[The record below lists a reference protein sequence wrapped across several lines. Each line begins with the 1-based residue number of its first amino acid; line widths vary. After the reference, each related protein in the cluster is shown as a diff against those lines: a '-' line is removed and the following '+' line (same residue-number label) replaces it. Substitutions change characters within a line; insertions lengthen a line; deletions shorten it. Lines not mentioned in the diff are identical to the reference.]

1 MISLLRV
8 IILIFLIEIIIG
20 ICFFN
25 KNPRKYFLLILH
37 SFGGIFC
44 SLPIFFY
51 FYQKQSSISD
61 FIPFI
66 LVGLVLYT
74 STLIFLC
81 LDLIKEKKSIIY
93 KKVQDRIDSWK

>member
-8 IILIFLIEIIIG
+8 VILIFLIESIIG

-25 KNPRKYFLLILH
+25 KNPRKCFLLILH

-66 LVGLVLYT
+66 LFGLIIYIF
-74 STLIFLC
+74 TLVMLC
-81 LDLIKEKKSIIY
+81 MDLIKSKKEVIY
-93 KKVQDRIDSWK
+93 KEIQDRIDNWK